1 MENIGNNIGK
11 KRIDD
16 LVTLWRKELMGN
28 SEIIEAFEERAAIRE
43 FDAGIA
49 RLEAERMAMEE
60 VEKRRKS
67 VDRDKGV
74 NK

>member
-1 MENIGNNIGK
+1 MK
-11 KRIDD
+11 LDD
-16 LVTLWRKELMGN
+16 MIKQWRKDMDVTTVNNL
-28 SEIIEAFEERAAIRE
+28 IEHVEERAAIRE

-49 RLEAERMAMEE
+49 RLEAERLAMEE

-67 VDRDKGV
+67 VDRDKVV